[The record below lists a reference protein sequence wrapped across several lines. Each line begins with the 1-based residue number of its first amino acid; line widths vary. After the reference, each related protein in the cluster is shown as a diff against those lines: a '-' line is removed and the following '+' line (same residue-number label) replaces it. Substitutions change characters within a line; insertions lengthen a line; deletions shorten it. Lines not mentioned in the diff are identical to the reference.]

1 MIPTT
6 LLKDLRV
13 LDLSRLLP
21 GPFCSMVLADHGARI
36 LKLEAPGEGDYIRSW
51 EPKVDNYSALFLA
64 VNRNKKSLTL
74 DLKTELGQEIFF
86 RLVREYDVVLESFR
100 PGVMSRLGI
109 DYHKAKKVNEK
120 IIYCSITGYGQF
132 GPEAQKAG
140 HDLNYLAESGI
151 LHTSGCADGQPVVPG
166 IQVADIGGGA
176 LYAVNAIL
184 MAYIAV
190 QRGETGAHLD
200 ISMTDGLVSMFSLLS
215 AYFFAQG
222 RDPGPNETTF
232 NGGQADYQVYETS
245 DNHYMA
251 LGALEEKF
259 WHNFCEAIDRPDLI
273 GRQQGDG
280 KAQGQLI
287 QELKDIFSRR
297 TINEWQVL
305 LEGKNTCCEPVV
317 SFGDVAANEHFRA
330 RNMFYDLDL
339 PDGGSIRQLNSAIMV
354 DGQKRLDH
362 QFPPGLGEHTE
373 ETLESLGYSIAEI
386 QSFQQQGIV

>member
-1 MIPTT
+1 MVSAA

-21 GPFCSMVLADHGARI
+21 GPFCSMVLADHGAQV

-51 EPKVDNYSALFLA
+51 EPKVDKYSALFLA

-86 RLVREYDVVLESFR
+86 RLVEQHDVVLESFR
-100 PGVMSRLGI
+100 PGVMDRLGI
-109 DYHKAKKVNEK
+109 DYHRAREVNEK

-132 GPEAQKAG
+132 GPEADKAG
-140 HDLNYLAESGI
+140 HDLNYLAESGV

-232 NGGQADYQVYETS
+232 NGGQADYQVYRTR
-245 DNHYMA
+245 DNRYMS

-259 WHNFCEAIDRPDLI
+259 WRNFCEAVDRPDLI
-273 GRQQGDG
+273 GRQHGDG
-280 KAQGQLI
+280 KVQEQLK
-287 QELKDIFSRR
+287 QELKDIFAQR
-297 TINEWQVL
+297 TMGEWKTL
-305 LEGKNTCCEPVV
+305 LDGKNTCCEPVV
-317 SFGDVAANEHFRA
+317 SIGEVTANEHFQA
-330 RNMFYDLDL
+330 RDMFYDLEL

-354 DGQKRLDH
+354 DGNKRLDH
-362 QFPPGLGEHTE
+362 RFPPGLGEHTE
-373 ETLESLGYSIAEI
+373 EVLLSLGYQDAEI
-386 QSFQQQGIV
+386 ERFRRHKIV

>member
-1 MIPTT
+1 MDSAA
-6 LLKDLRV
+6 LLKDLRI

-21 GPFCSMVLADHGARI
+21 GPFCSMVLADHGARV
-36 LKLEAPGEGDYIRSW
+36 LKVEAPGEGDYIRSW
-51 EPKVDNYSALFLA
+51 EPKIDDHSALFLA

-109 DYHKAKKVNEK
+109 DYQRAKEVNKK

-132 GPEAQKAG
+132 GPEAEKAG
-140 HDLNYLAESGI
+140 HDLNYLAESGV
-151 LHTSGCADGQPVVPG
+151 LHTSGCADGQPAVPG
-166 IQVADIGGGA
+166 IQVADIAGGA

-222 RDPGPNETTF
+222 RDPGPNENFF
-232 NGGQADYQVYETS
+232 NGGRADYQVYRTR

-259 WHNFCEAIDRPDLI
+259 WRNFCEVIERPDLI
-273 GRQQGDG
+273 DRRQGDDEVQRHL
-280 KAQGQLI
+280 K
-287 QELKDIFSRR
+287 QELEDIFVRR
-297 TINEWQVL
+297 TKKDWEVL
-305 LEGKNTCCEPVV
+305 LGGKNTCCEPVV
-317 SFGDVAANEHFRA
+317 SFGDVVSNKHFRA
-330 RNMFYDLDL
+330 REMFYDLDL
-339 PDGGSIRQLNSAIMV
+339 PDGGNIRQLNSAIMV
-354 DGQKRLDH
+354 DGKKRMDH

-373 ETLESLGYSIAEI
+373 EILLSLGYVVDEI
-386 QSFQQQGIV
+386 ELFRQQKIV

>member
-1 MIPTT
+1 MIPAA

-21 GPFCSMVLADHGARI
+21 GPFCTMILADHGARV
-36 LKLEAPGEGDYIRSW
+36 LKLEAPGAGDYIRSW
-51 EPKVDNYSALFLA
+51 EPKVDGYSALFLA

-74 DLKTELGQEIFF
+74 DLKTEAGKEIFF
-86 RLVREYDVVLESFR
+86 RLLREYDVVVESFR
-100 PGVMSRLGI
+100 PGVMKRLGI
-109 DYHKAKKVNEK
+109 DYPRAREVNGK
-120 IIYCSITGYGQF
+120 IIYCSITGYGQC

-140 HDLNYLAESGI
+140 HDLNYLAESGV
-151 LHTSGCADGQPVVPG
+151 LHTSGCADGRPVVPG

-232 NGGQADYQVYETS
+232 NGGQANYQVYKTR
-245 DNHYMA
+245 DNQFMV

-259 WHNFCEAIDRPDLI
+259 WRNFCLAIDRPDLI
-273 GRQQGDG
+273 DRQYGDG
-280 KAQGQLI
+280 KSQGELT
-287 QELKDIFSRR
+287 QELKEIFSRR
-297 TINEWQVL
+297 SRKEWEVL
-305 LEGKNTCCEPVV
+305 LAGKNTCCEPVV
-317 SFGDVAANEHFRA
+317 SFGEVTANKHFEA

-339 PDGGSIRQLNSAIMV
+339 PDGGSIRQLNSAIMI
-354 DGQKRLDH
+354 DGKKRMDH
-362 QFPPGLGEHTE
+362 CFPPELGEHTQ
-373 ETLESLGYSIAEI
+373 ETLEALGYSIAEI
-386 QSFQQQGIV
+386 QSLQQQGVV